1 MANYVL
7 KNKLWSDEKMN
18 RLVKSIKDNAIS
30 DRKSASELFQE
41 CKEALSELGGRV
53 QFDEQ
58 GNSSVDSFAKVI
70 TSSTQA
76 LNQMGAANEKLL
88 KLAQTMQK
96 YQLKEMDLEGKSG
109 PGSQELKGSVFSNLT
124 SMLHKNDNA

>member
-1 MANYVL
+1 MICSLINEPTKIEGFL
-7 KNKLWSDEKMN
+7 DGE
-18 RLVKSIKDNAIS
+18 DP
-30 DRKSASELFQE
+30 
-41 CKEALSELGGRV
+41 LSTMR
-53 QFDEQ
+53 
-58 GNSSVDSFAKVI
+58 
-70 TSSTQA
+70 A

>member
-1 MANYVL
+1 
-7 KNKLWSDEKMN
+7 MN